1 MANALTRIFDRVIG
15 KAEGAAHPPP
25 YVLPVTGGWLGPE
38 GRSINWWQEG
48 FSVRPFSTTSAMVE
62 ACVSAYSQTVA
73 MCPGDHWRSNEKG
86 GRTRVT
92 NSSLSRILRQPND
105 YQSMSDFL
113 LNTVRD
119 LYMYGNA
126 YAYCVR
132 NNRYEIVELHPM
144 MARMCWPNIAED
156 GSVFYSL
163 SGNSIIQNRYDLWQ
177 TWIPARDVLHVR
189 LHSNDAMYHP
199 LLGISPLTAAM
210 IDVATSGAVKG
221 QQLAFFT
228 NQARPSFV
236 LSTDLLLKKDQVDA
250 LRDRWNDQATGLQAG
265 GTPILTGG
273 LKPVPITMRS
283 RDAQIAEVLKMTN
296 EDIALVFR
304 VPLQILGLTPAPHG
318 SAEVLMQEWVAS
330 GLGFCLNH
338 VEQAF
343 DVTFDLKGQPDE
355 YIEFNTDAL
364 LRSAFKERIAALKDG
379 VMGGIFSPNEARNK
393 EGLPSVKDGD
403 SPRVQQQV
411 VPLEFAE
418 GAAAGLPGSKPGQQQ
433 KIPPAPPAPPM
444 PSAKPAAAQG
454 SKQNAG
460 VDTLARDALRYS
472 KRITRADRPSV

>member
-236 LSTDLLLKKDQVDA
+236 LSTDLLLDKDQVSG
-250 LRDRWNDQATGLQAG
+250 LRDRWNDQAAGMNAG

-273 LKPVPITMRS
+273 LKPVPIQMRS

-296 EDIALVFR
+296 QDIALVFR
-304 VPLQILGLTPAPHG
+304 VPFPLLGITGSPSG
-318 SAEVLMQEWVAS
+318 SAEVLMHEWVAS
-330 GLGFCLNH
+330 GLGFALNH
-338 VEQAF
+338 IEESFGLVF
-343 DVTFDLKGQPDE
+343 GLDGQPDD
-355 YIEFNTDAL
+355 YVEFDTEAL
-364 LRSAFKERIAALKDG
+364 LRSAYKDRIAALKDA
-379 VMGGIFSPNEARNK
+379 VTGGIYSPNEARNK
-393 EGLPSVKDGD
+393 EGLPDVPYGD
-403 SPRVQQQV
+403 MPRVQQQQ
-411 VPLEFAE
+411 VPLD
-418 GAAAGLPGSKPGQQQ
+418 AAAGIPTGPSGKVPTR
-433 KIPPAPPAPPM
+433 IPPAPSAPPQ
-444 PSAKPAAAQG
+444 PPAAALG
-454 SKQNAG
+454 STKEDAELEIARTFFREARGYDQRRLA
-460 VDTLARDALRYS
+460 VDS
-472 KRITRADRPSV
+472 

>member
-210 IDVATSGAVKG
+210 IDVATSGAVKN

-236 LSTDLLLKKDQVDA
+236 LSTDLLLDKDQVSG
-250 LRDRWNDQATGLQAG
+250 LRDRWNDQAAGMNAG

-273 LKPVPITMRS
+273 LKPVPIQMRS
-283 RDAQIAEVLKMTN
+283 RDAQIAEVMKMTN
-296 EDIALVFR
+296 EDIALAFR
-304 VPLQILGLTPAPHG
+304 VPFQILGISPGPHG
-318 SAEVLMQEWVAS
+318 STEVLMQEWIAS

-338 VEQAF
+338 VETAF
-343 DVTFDLKGQPDE
+343 DLLFDLKGQPDE
-355 YIEFNTDAL
+355 YVEFNTDAL
-364 LRSAFKERIAALKDG
+364 LRSAFKDRISALKDG
-379 VMGGIFSPNEARNK
+379 VTGGIFSPNEARNK
-393 EGLPSVKDGD
+393 EGLDDVKFGD
-403 SPRVQQQV
+403 EPRLQQQQV
-411 VPLEFAE
+411 PLSAAE
-418 GAAAGLPGSKPGQQQ
+418 GISGGMPGKLP
-433 KIPPAPPAPPM
+433 KIGPAPPAPPQ
-444 PSAKPAAAQG
+444 PPAPKPPVAQG
-454 SKQNAG
+454 SQKDAG
-460 VDTLARDALRYS
+460 DSAGREFLRYAR
-472 KRITRADRPSV
+472 RIQIERHPE

>member
-304 VPLQILGLTPAPHG
+304 VPFQILGISGSPHG

-355 YIEFNTDAL
+355 YIEFSTEAL
-364 LRSAFKERIAALKDG
+364 LRSAFNVRIAALKDG
-379 VMGGIFSPNEARNK
+379 VLGGIFSPNEARNK
-393 EGLPSVKDGD
+393 EGLDRVEYGEE
-403 SPRVQQQV
+403 PRLQAQV
-411 VPLEFAE
+411 VPLSAAE
-418 GAAAGLPGSKPGQQQ
+418 GIGTPAAGPGQAPTT
-433 KIPPAPPAPPM
+433 IPPAPAAPPT
-444 PSAKPAAAQG
+444 PAAPAKSAATG
-454 SKQNAG
+454 STKDARF
-460 VDTLARDALRYS
+460 DTLSRDALR
-472 KRITRADRPSV
+472 